1 MLDKLTLDDFQPLL
15 EDTFSVHAGDQSAH
29 FRLVSAQPVGEGR
42 TNGKRAP
49 FALTFQ
55 APPEVKPVEG
65 TYRLEHDDL
74 GTLEMFLVPVAGD
87 QEGTDFEAV
96 FN

>member
-1 MLDKLTLDDFQPLL
+1 MLDKLTLDDFQPLV
-15 EDTFSVHAGDQSAH
+15 EDTFSVRAGDQATD
-29 FRLVSAQPVGEGR
+29 FRLVAAQPMGEGR
-42 TNGKRAP
+42 SNGKRAP

-55 APPEVKPVEG
+55 APPEVSPVQG
-65 TYRLEHDDL
+65 LYRLEHEEL
-74 GTLEMFLVPVAGD
+74 GTLEVFLVPVAGD

>member
-15 EDTFSVHAGDQSAH
+15 EDTFAVYSGDQSAE
-29 FRLVSAQPVGEGR
+29 FRLVSAQRVAEAR

-55 APPEVKPVEG
+55 APPEVKPVQG
-65 TYRLEHDDL
+65 TYRLEHEKL
-74 GTLEMFLVPVAGD
+74 GTMEIFLVPVAGD
-87 QEGTDFEAV
+87 REGTDFEAV

>member
-15 EDTFSVHAGDQSAH
+15 DDTFSARAGDKEAD
-29 FRLVSAQPVGEGR
+29 FRLVSAQPMAEGR

-55 APPEVKPVEG
+55 APAEVNPVKG
-65 TYRLEHDDL
+65 VYRLEHEQL
-74 GTLEMFLVPVAGD
+74 GTLELFLVPVAGD
-87 QEGTDFEAV
+87 QDSTDFEAV

>member
-15 EDTFSVHAGDQSAH
+15 EDTFSVHAGEQAAE
-29 FRLVSAQPVGEGR
+29 FRLVAAHPVGKGR
-42 TNGKRAP
+42 TNGRRAP
-49 FALTFQ
+49 FSLTFQ

-65 TYRLEHDDL
+65 TYRLEHNQL
-74 GTLEMFLVPVAGD
+74 GTLEIFLVPVAGD

-96 FN
+96 FS

>member
-1 MLDKLTLDDFQPLL
+1 MLDKLTLDDFRPLL
-15 EDTFSVHAGDQSAH
+15 DDTFAVHAGEQAAQ

-49 FALTFQ
+49 FSLTFQ
-55 APPEVKPVEG
+55 APPEVRPVQG
-65 TYRLEHDDL
+65 LYRLEHEEL

-87 QEGTDFEAV
+87 QQGTDFEAV

>member
-15 EDTFSVHAGDQSAH
+15 DDTFSVRAGEHAAE
-29 FRLVSAQPVGEGR
+29 FRLVAAEPMAEGR
-42 TNGKRAP
+42 SNGKRAP
-49 FALTFQ
+49 FSLVFQ
-55 APPEVKPVEG
+55 APPDVNPVQG
-65 TYRLEHDDL
+65 LYRLEHDDL
-74 GTLEMFLVPVAGD
+74 GTIEVFLVPVAGD

>member
-15 EDTFSVHAGDQSAH
+15 EERFSVHSGDRSAE
-29 FRLVSAQPVGEGR
+29 FRLVSAQRVGHGR

-65 TYRLEHDDL
+65 TYRLEHEEL